1 MLGDPPDAVRRSLP
15 FGFHLVAGVAALL
28 ALLAASI
35 AIAIFL
41 VFSLKR
47 EQEQLQDRNV
57 PFALAV
63 ATAAHNAK
71 GIANDER
78 GFLLSGNPEF
88 LDEIDQRLIS
98 ARAAFAEATSAAEGD
113 VQLAAVSEARAGFE
127 RWVAALRAELRAF
140 QRGNRGNALDDALG
154 RGRAL
159 RKQYE
164 ASLARA
170 EAVATGTIQVR
181 RSAIGSEWSRAVTIL
196 VGGFVVALVI
206 GLGIAFWLTR
216 MILRPVYELVELVA
230 QAVETPEPAPGELR
244 VPAPPVDDLQQR
256 N

>member
-1 MLGDPPDAVRRSLP
+1 VRDRLPDSALRTLP
-15 FGFHLVAGVAALL
+15 FGFQLVAGVAALL

-35 AIAIFL
+35 ALSIFL
-41 VFSLKR
+41 IFSLKN

-78 GFLLSGNPEF
+78 GYLLSGAPEF
-88 LDEIDQRLIS
+88 LEEIDQRMLS
-98 ARAAFAEATSAAEGD
+98 ARAAFAEATSAADGD
-113 VQLAAVSEARAGFE
+113 VQLDAISEARAGFE
-127 RWVAALRAELRAF
+127 RWVSALRAELRAY
-140 QRGNRGNALDDALG
+140 QRGDRGRALDAALG

-159 RKQYE
+159 RKEYE

-170 EAVATGTIQVR
+170 EAVAAGTIQVR
-181 RSAIGSEWSRAVTIL
+181 RSLIGSEWSRAVTIL
-196 VGGFVVALVI
+196 VAGLLVALVI

-216 MILRPVYELVELVA
+216 LILTPVYELVDLVA
-230 QAVETPEPAPGELR
+230 RAVEAPQPAPAEIRL
-244 VPAPPVDDLQQR
+244 PAPPVDDLQQR
-256 N
+256 H